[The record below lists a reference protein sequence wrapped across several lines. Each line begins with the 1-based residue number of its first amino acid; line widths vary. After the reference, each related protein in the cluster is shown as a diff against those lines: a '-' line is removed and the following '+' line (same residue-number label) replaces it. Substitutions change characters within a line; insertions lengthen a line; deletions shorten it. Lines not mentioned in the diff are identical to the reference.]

1 MTPHQPDHPLPW
13 TQKLSYGLPA
23 FALAV
28 VGIPVYVHIPKF
40 YTDVIGVNIT
50 WVGTI
55 LMLARLF
62 DAFSDPLMGVISDRV
77 RTRMGR
83 RRPFILWGSFCL
95 AAAMFLL
102 FVPRTLQAT
111 LHSSGLRQP
120 SWPCSCS
127 GPWLPFH
134 TKLWDHR

>member
-1 MTPHQPDHPLPW
+1 MTPHQPRHPLPW

-40 YTDVIGVNIT
+40 YTDVVGVNIT

-62 DAFSDPLMGVISDRV
+62 DAFSDPLIGVISDRSTYPHGAPQTV
-77 RTRMGR
+77 HPLGQ
-83 RRPFILWGSFCL
+83 FLSGGGHVSSFR
-95 AAAMFLL
+95 APA
-102 FVPRTLQAT
+102 P
-111 LHSSGLRQP
+111 
-120 SWPCSCS
+120 
-127 GPWLPFH
+127 
-134 TKLWDHR
+134 

>member
-1 MTPHQPDHPLPW
+1 M
-13 TQKLSYGLPA
+13 
-23 FALAV
+23 

-40 YTDVIGVNIT
+40 YTDVVGVNIT

-62 DAFSDPLMGVISDRV
+62 DAFSDPLMGVISDRA

-102 FVPRTLQAT
+102 FVPPHLEGISALVWFSAT
-111 LHSSGLRQP
+111 IVALFFFWTVVTVPYEAL
-120 SWPCSCS
+120 
-127 GPWLPFH
+127 GPAL
-134 TKLWDHR
+134 TSDYTSMLERR